1 MTIGELGALFV
12 VWICVLILPGPDLLL
27 QVIRVGTKDRR
38 AGIWCAIGIMMG
50 STIWIVA
57 SLMGLSTVFMAQPV
71 LMRLVQIIGGCYI
84 AWIGFS
90 SLKSGIQEMRDHKH
104 GPSPDMIVNSLQQDN
119 GALTP
124 FHALK
129 TGMATNLSNPKAL
142 VFFASVFA
150 QFLHSDMSVAWTI
163 FIAVFL
169 ITIGLCW
176 FISFAVMVRVLAEK
190 LLRNG
195 LWLDMIAGTLFVI
208 IAAVMVFEGITGIVQ

>member
-1 MTIGELGALFV
+1 MTLGELGALFV
-12 VWICVLILPGPDLLL
+12 VWVCVLILPGPDLL

-38 AGIWCAIGIMMG
+38 AGVWCAIGIMMG

-57 SLMGLSTVFMAQPV
+57 SLMGLSTIFMAQPV

-84 AWIGFS
+84 AWIGFT
-90 SLKSGIQEMRDHKH
+90 SLKSGFQGIRDLKH

-119 GALTP
+119 ETLRP

-150 QFLHSDMSVAWTI
+150 QFLHPDMSVAWTI

-176 FISFAVMVRVLAEK
+176 FISFAVMVRVLAER

-195 LWLDMIAGTLFVI
+195 LWLDMIAGALFVI
-208 IAAVMVFEGITGIVQ
+208 ISVIMVFEGITGIVR

>member
-12 VWICVLILPGPDLLL
+12 VWVCVLILPGPDLL

-38 AGIWCAIGIMMG
+38 AGVWCAIGIMMG

-57 SLMGLSTVFMAQPV
+57 SLMGLSTIFMAHPV

-84 AWIGFS
+84 AWIGFT
-90 SLKSGIQEMRDHKH
+90 SLKSGFQEMLNLKH
-104 GPSPDMIVNSLQQDN
+104 GPLPDMIVDSLQQN
-119 GALTP
+119 NETLTP

-129 TGMATNLSNPKAL
+129 TGLATNLSNPKAL

-150 QFLHSDMSVAWTI
+150 QFLRPDMSVAWTI

-176 FISFAVMVRVLAEK
+176 FISFAVMVRVLAGK

-195 LWLDMIAGTLFVI
+195 LWLDMVAGTLFVI
-208 IAAVMVFEGITGIVQ
+208 ISAVMVFEGITGIVQ